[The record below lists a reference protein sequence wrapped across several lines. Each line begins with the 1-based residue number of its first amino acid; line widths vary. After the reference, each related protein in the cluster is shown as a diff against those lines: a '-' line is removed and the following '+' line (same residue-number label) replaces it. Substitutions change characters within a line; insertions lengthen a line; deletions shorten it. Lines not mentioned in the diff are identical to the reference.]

1 MSPYEKGCKNFIKAH
16 TCFNRIDIPLY
27 KKKEE
32 MVEMIKFIANQ
43 EILGFGID

>member
-1 MSPYEKGCKNFIKAH
+1 MLPYEKGRKNFIKAH

-27 KKKEE
+27 KNKEE
-32 MVEMIKFIANQ
+32 MVEMVKFVANQ